1 MMMFPLAHM
10 KKVKIALE
18 ENLKVLILAQTLTHA
33 LRILV
38 EVLQSLVNL
47 NQMMKHAM
55 TSHIQTS
62 HKLFNILKPMSHVS
76 QSLRVS
82 AKKMT

>member
-1 MMMFPLAHM
+1 M

-18 ENLKVLILAQTLTHA
+18 ENLKVLILAQTLTMTHV

-82 AKKMT
+82 AKKMI